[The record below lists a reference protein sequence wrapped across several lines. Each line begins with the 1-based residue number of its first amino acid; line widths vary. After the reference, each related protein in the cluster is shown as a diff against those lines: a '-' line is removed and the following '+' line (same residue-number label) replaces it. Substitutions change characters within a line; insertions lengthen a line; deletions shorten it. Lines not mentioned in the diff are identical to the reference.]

1 MTSAM
6 NAYEKRQDAQ
16 IGEALRLRR
25 EALGFT
31 QAQLG
36 KAMAVTFQQVQKY
49 EQGRN
54 SVRVAKLL
62 MAAEFLKCEVG
73 DLLGQKPEETPG
85 TARLV
90 HAWSALGP
98 EQQEAVTAL
107 VEAFRRTEAG

>member
-1 MTSAM
+1 M

-36 KAMAVTFQQVQKY
+36 KAMDVTFQQVQKY

-62 MAAEFLKCEVG
+62 MAGEFLKCEVG
-73 DLLGQKPEETPG
+73 DLLGKSLKRRRERRDLSEPG
-85 TARLV
+85 AHSDVNSER
-90 HAWSALGP
+90 P
-98 EQQEAVTAL
+98 
-107 VEAFRRTEAG
+107 